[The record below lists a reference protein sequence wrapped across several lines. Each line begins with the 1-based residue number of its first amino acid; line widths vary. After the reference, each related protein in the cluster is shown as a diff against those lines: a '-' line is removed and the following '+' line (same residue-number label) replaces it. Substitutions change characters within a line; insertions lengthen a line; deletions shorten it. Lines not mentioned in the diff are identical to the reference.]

1 MARYLILFL
10 GLLFFGCEIHSQQ
23 IIKPEKLDFSQI
35 KFDSVTKKLI
45 DESSVDVKEADDM
58 KKIINYWFD
67 NKIKT
72 DGFDG
77 SLNVYLKE
85 IVINKTSDNKYFKF
99 EIDVFID
106 FEVLSDGLN
115 KKKIFNIR
123 SSEFGQINGSFS
135 INDQENLTLNV
146 MYKVINSITKK
157 LKDLN

>member
-115 KKKIFNIR
+115 KKKNI
-123 SSEFGQINGSFS
+123 
-135 INDQENLTLNV
+135 
-146 MYKVINSITKK
+146 
-157 LKDLN
+157 